1 MEILWHFT
9 DDRPIYA
16 QIIEQIQLFIVSGVL
31 APGCR
36 LPSVRDMAAQA
47 GVNPNTMQKALTELE
62 RMGLVFA
69 QRTSGRYITEK
80 EELIQEMKTELAR
93 EKIAEFLRS
102 MEQIGF
108 SREQVTALIANY
120 QEGENHG

>member
-62 RMGLVFA
+62 WMGLVFA